1 MGIAKRQGILETA
14 TVVFGHRFRA
24 LVKHDGCG
32 ETTVSITVDKQK
44 HGDEIVWLHSY
55 YRTRK
60 PRLDL
65 ITTSS
70 ITMKSLTAHF
80 SYERCST

>member
-44 HGDEIVWLHSY
+44 HGDEIVSLHGIKLLQDQKTAARFNY
-55 YRTRK
+55 YQLDYYEESDGTFFLRK
-60 PRLDL
+60 V
-65 ITTSS
+65 
-70 ITMKSLTAHF
+70 
-80 SYERCST
+80 